1 MVATKRQVSA
11 AWLVPWLVRKPMV
24 RKVGAQEIVGT
35 QNPGTQARYAEN
47 GRLHGEVTWR
57 GYTPKGSIQ
66 VRYPLRYPPKVR
78 LPKCRLPHDGQQK
91 ASTSRL
97 VGTNGRYEGK
107 RPFASNRLELTKTCA
122 APS

>member
-66 VRYPLRYPPKVR
+66 ARYPLGYPSKAR
-78 LPKCRLPHDGQQK
+78 LPNVGCHVVAAKK
-91 ASTSRL
+91 L
-97 VGTNGRYEGK
+97 VRGIGWYEWSVRG
-107 RPFASNRLELTKTCA
+107 
-122 APS
+122 